1 MSNNPKPCGFLILEI
16 EVCLRTM
23 LECDNTL
30 RVLAE
35 KHLKSKMAEQDIKIA
50 QSALPK
56 RKPDR
61 SICKVRY
68 ALIPNRT
75 NCIV

>member
-35 KHLKSKMAEQDIKIA
+35 KHLKSKMAEQAKI
-50 QSALPK
+50 
-56 RKPDR
+56 
-61 SICKVRY
+61 
-68 ALIPNRT
+68 
-75 NCIV
+75 